1 MNKFLL
7 KPLVLSIAFFT
18 LMGCSKDDDNDD
30 DNTPALPTIAAT
42 VGDDA
47 RFTILLDALTRTG
60 LTSTLDDARFNL
72 TVFAPNDAAFQE
84 LLQDLN
90 LADLDALEN
99 ALTTAG
105 LRNVLLYHVM
115 GSEVKAASL
124 TTGYA
129 STLATDDNSNNLSLY
144 IDVAGLE
151 LNGEAD
157 VEATDIDASNGV
169 IHEIDEVIVPLTIYE
184 LIELSPD
191 FTSLDAALSAADGDL
206 DDLVDSAGVS
216 LTLFAPDNN
225 AFDGVIQGTP
235 MVNNLSEL
243 VAALGT
249 DVLADILLYHVLDG
263 NLRAEN
269 ITPGAVTTAEGSDFT
284 IVVDSQ
290 GEVAIVDGQNNMS
303 TVTDINIQGTNG
315 VVHRISE
322 VLLLP

>member
-1 MNKFLL
+1 MNKFLP
-7 KPLVLSIAFFT
+7 KPLVLSIALFAF
-18 LMGCSKDDDNDD
+18 LGCSKDDDNDD

-129 STLATDDNSNNLSLY
+129 STLATDGNSNNLSLY
-144 IDVAGLE
+144 IDVTGLE
-151 LNGEAD
+151 INGEAD

-235 MVNNLSEL
+235 MVNNLTEL

-290 GEVAIVDGQNNMS
+290 GEVSIVDGQNNMS